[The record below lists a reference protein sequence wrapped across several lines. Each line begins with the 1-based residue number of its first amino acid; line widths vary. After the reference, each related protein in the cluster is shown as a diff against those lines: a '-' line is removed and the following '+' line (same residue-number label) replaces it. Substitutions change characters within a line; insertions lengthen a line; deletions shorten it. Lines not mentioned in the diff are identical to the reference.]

1 MTNPI
6 RSTRVRWAVL
16 AAASAVALVA
26 CSSSASSP
34 SEDRDDADTG
44 AGGGQTLNVTGFSG
58 AFADQFQETVIDPF
72 VEANPGVTVNYQ
84 PSQNSAEMLAA
95 LRTNQST
102 ATYDVVVIDSSVQ
115 RTANSE
121 GLFSELGPADV
132 PNLEQ
137 LVDTAV
143 VDPGYGPALYIDS
156 LAIIYNPDIIAEPP
170 STWSGLADPAY
181 DGQLVLQIADTR
193 GIALIAGL
201 AKELGLDY
209 QDGID
214 PELEVLRE
222 MAPYVQTWEP
232 QPNLYDAIM
241 SGSAGIGVG
250 WNARAQAL
258 HDANEGLL
266 DVVVPEGGGVAQIST
281 INQVANSE
289 NPELAQAFIDF
300 AIGEQAQQA
309 LAAEGYYGPVN
320 QNVTLDDELTERV
333 ASPDGLL
340 ADAAPIDWAW
350 ISPHYAEWTERIQR
364 EVIGG

>member
-1 MTNPI
+1 MKNQ
-6 RSTRVRWAVL
+6 TRPTRARWALV
-16 AAASAVALVA
+16 AAASALTLAA

-34 SEDRDDADTG
+34 SAESDDD
-44 AGGGQTLNVTGFSG
+44 GGGGDGQTLNVTGFSG

-72 VEANPGVTVNYQ
+72 IEANPGVTVNYQ

-115 RTANSE
+115 LTANAE
-121 GLFSELGPADV
+121 GLFAELDPADV

-137 LVDTAV
+137 LIDTAI

-156 LAIIYNPDIIAEPP
+156 LAIIYNPGVVADPP
-170 STWSGLADPAY
+170 STWGGLADSAY

-209 QDGID
+209 QDSID
-214 PELEVLRE
+214 PELEVLKE

-241 SGSAGIGVG
+241 SGGAGIGVG

-258 HDANEGLL
+258 HDANEGQL

-289 NPELAQAFIDF
+289 NPELAQEFIDF

-309 LAAEGYYGPVN
+309 LAAEGFYGPVN
-320 QNVTLDDELTERV
+320 QNVTLDDELTQRV
-333 ASPDGLL
+333 ASPEGLL